1 MSTELENSERKV
13 VVFNLE
19 QREYAIDVDYV
30 IAIEKMLPIT
40 RVPNVPSYVKG
51 VVNLRGMI
59 VPIIDLKNQFHLGNV
74 VEDNNTRIIIVSKDN
89 ITIGLMVD
97 KANDVLDIPTSLIGP
112 CPDTVEQSLSEYI
125 NGVANIEKRLLI
137 IMDMDKIITP
147 LETRNIANG

>member
-1 MSTELENSERKV
+1 
-13 VVFNLE
+13 
-19 QREYAIDVDYV
+19 YV

-112 CPDTVEQSLSEYI
+112 CQIQLNNLYPSILMV
-125 NGVANIEKRLLI
+125 LLI
-137 IMDMDKIITP
+137 
-147 LETRNIANG
+147 